1 MILGILPRRRDGD
14 DIALALVAIHQH
26 LTGQLFGLAP
36 DHLVRLFFQ
45 PAVGILLVIDG
56 IAFPIAKG
64 IDEHHLPFMA
74 EHGVES
80 LGTEIEAP
88 GLARRRFVVPLEG
101 QDIGIFGG
109 QIRRQQIIGLQAEGH
124 LLAIRQ
130 GQSQAALAPLQGS
143 QVIGRD
149 GDDAILAGPHLVPI
163 GGGGPRRDRMP
174 LAGHQIAGRHQTRH
188 QHRQRRIF
196 HQLHLFNSF
205 LNGFT

>member
-1 MILGILPRRRDGD
+1 M
-14 DIALALVAIHQH
+14 
-26 LTGQLFGLAP
+26 
-36 DHLVRLFFQ
+36 
-45 PAVGILLVIDG
+45 GILLVIDG

-101 QDIGIFGG
+101 KDIGIFGG

-130 GQSQAALAPLQGS
+130 GQGQAALAPF
-143 QVIGRD
+143 R
-149 GDDAILAGPHLVPI
+149 AA
-163 GGGGPRRDRMP
+163 R
-174 LAGHQIAGRHQTRH
+174 
-188 QHRQRRIF
+188 
-196 HQLHLFNSF
+196 
-205 LNGFT
+205 